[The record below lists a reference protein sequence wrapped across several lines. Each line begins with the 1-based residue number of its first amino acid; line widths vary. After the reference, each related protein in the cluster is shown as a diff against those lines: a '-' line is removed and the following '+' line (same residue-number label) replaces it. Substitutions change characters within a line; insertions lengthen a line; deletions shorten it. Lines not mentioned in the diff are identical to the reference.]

1 MEGGNTWMGIMID
14 GDDHR
19 EMNGERWGGGV
30 RVTVNFGAWG
40 WG

>member
-19 EMNGERWGGGV
+19 EMNGERWGGCGL
-30 RVTVNFGAWG
+30 R
-40 WG
+40 

>member
-19 EMNGERWGGGV
+19 EMNGERWGGV